1 MQSIDKKNKNKNFVQ
16 QIEWGRK
23 EPTFHFA
30 VLIQFKVKGYLTLT
44 MTIKKKKKNTSF
56 QYMSVRVYVCVCL
69 AWDQSFDTH
78 QLINIHKQV
87 KKAY

>member
-44 MTIKKKKKNTSF
+44 MTIKKKKKKYIISI
-56 QYMSVRVYVCVCL
+56 YECEVVCVCVSSMGSVVRHSSI
-69 AWDQSFDTH
+69 DKYS
-78 QLINIHKQV
+78 
-87 KKAY
+87 